1 MGIVEKAL
9 ETQLA
14 NIQERTEKT
23 LDELFGILETSGL
36 ETHDQLR
43 DHLQEES
50 GMGHGDADTVVH
62 VYRQRGDDAPRT
74 VEGELARIYSGNEHL
89 RPIHDAIMER
99 LEDFDDFE
107 VSAKKSYVSLRR
119 RKQFAM
125 VGPATRSQVEIGL
138 DFDHADPPERLR
150 PEKAGG
156 MCRYKVR
163 ISDVD
168 EVDEEL
174 IGWMR
179 DAYESAD

>member
-14 NIQERTEKT
+14 NIQERTGKP
-23 LDELFGILETSGL
+23 LDELFRILADSDL
-36 ETHDQLR
+36 EKHGQLR
-43 DHLQEES
+43 DLLKEEL
-50 GMGHGDADTVVH
+50 GMGHGDANTVVH
-62 VYRQRGDDAPRT
+62 VYRQRGDDAPKT
-74 VEGELARIYSGNEHL
+74 VEGELSRIYSGKEDL
-89 RPIHDAIMER
+89 RPIHDAIMEHV
-99 LEDFDDFE
+99 DAFGDFE

-119 RKQFAM
+119 KKQFAM

-138 DFDHADPPERLR
+138 TFDHADPPERLR
-150 PEKAGG
+150 PEKPGR

-168 EVDEEL
+168 EVDDEL

-179 DAYESAD
+179 DAYEEAG

>member
-14 NIQERTEKT
+14 NIQERTEKS
-23 LDELFGILETSGL
+23 LDELFGILEDSGL
-36 ETHDQLR
+36 AKHGQLR
-43 DHLQEES
+43 DHLKEEL

-74 VEGELARIYSGNEHL
+74 VEGELARIYSGKEAL

-99 LEDFDDFE
+99 LEDLGDFE

-150 PEKAGG
+150 PEKAGR

-179 DAYESAD
+179 QAWESAG